1 MYVLTQTAEALDY
14 EAAGGEG
21 EDEQLVARICAGERA
36 LFAKLYGLYYPRAF
50 ALAFGM
56 TGRREQADDL
66 TQEIFMRAYE
76 RLASYNGRASFSTW
90 FYRLAVNQSLN
101 YCRRERRHKG
111 SVSDS
116 GDVEGLASAA
126 SGGAGERMEAALLRQ
141 QVQLQ
146 VRQALLTLKPEMR
159 VLIVMKE
166 IEGLS
171 YEEISERLDCSMGTV
186 ASGLSRARR
195 LLARKL
201 ENLKGKI

>member
-14 EAAGGEG
+14 EAER
-21 EDEQLVARICAGERA
+21 EDEQLVARICAGERS
-36 LFAKLYGLYYPRAF
+36 LFTQLYGLYYPRTF

-56 TGRREQADDL
+56 TGRREQADDM
-66 TQEIFMRAYE
+66 TQEIFLRAYE
-76 RLASYNGRASFSTW
+76 RLSSYNGRSSFATW

-111 SVSDS
+111 SISEAE
-116 GDVEGLASAA
+116 DVENLVGA
-126 SGGAGERMEAALLRQ
+126 SGSGRMEAALLQQ
-141 QVQLQ
+141 QVQAQ

-159 VLIVMKE
+159 VLIVLKE

-171 YEEISERLDCSMGTV
+171 YEEIAERLDCSMGTV
-186 ASGLSRARR
+186 ASGLSRARKM
-195 LLARKL
+195 LGRKL